1 MDNKI
6 NNLSIRGRI
15 VYLIMCFEKYVSSLY
30 PDRNWSEVSEMM
42 WKICDSSDYI
52 DNSAYRYMEII
63 PEYLYEFD
71 NYKDAE
77 FDFLSEDEY
86 KMFTSIVP
94 SDDANI
100 EVLMHSIYSV
110 AMEYAYT
117 GIPSGAPDTLPYIE
131 NVEAVMC
138 NHQIELP
145 DISKVESFTD
155 PEHWWGMP
163 FDGRYLSIILKQ
175 NK

>member
-1 MDNKI
+1 MHNKL
-6 NNLSIRGRI
+6 NLLSIRGRI
-15 VYLIMCFEKYVSSLY
+15 VYLIMCFEKYVVFHY
-30 PDRNWSEVSEMM
+30 PDRDWHDVAEMM

-52 DNSAYRYMEII
+52 DNSAYHYMEIV

-77 FDFLSEDEY
+77 FDYLTEDEY
-86 KMFTSIVP
+86 QKFISIVP
-94 SDDANI
+94 TDDENI

-117 GIPSGAPDTLPYIE
+117 GIPTGAPDTLRYIKS
-131 NVEAVMC
+131 VESVMKI
-138 NHQIELP
+138 NNIELP
-145 DISKVESFTD
+145 DLSKIDMLVD

-163 FDGRYLSIILKQ
+163 FDGRYLSIILNQ
-175 NK
+175 NR